1 MDIVL
6 DFILGNLF
14 IFIMILFLAFFISIL
29 IKKRVLIL
37 TFSIFTL
44 ISGLLLLIYAFNTIT
59 GFDLVDAQ
67 MKSVIVIGIGLLLI
81 LLSSIFIIN
90 QELKGDCNKWDLIF
104 Y

>member
-90 QELKGDCNKWDLIF
+90 QELKRRL
-104 Y
+104 

>member
-67 MKSVIVIGIGLLLI
+67 MKSVIVIGIGLL
-81 LLSSIFIIN
+81 
-90 QELKGDCNKWDLIF
+90 
-104 Y
+104 

>member
-14 IFIMILFLAFFISIL
+14 IFIMILFLVFFISIL

-90 QELKGDCNKWDLIF
+90 QELKRRL
-104 Y
+104 

>member
-14 IFIMILFLAFFISIL
+14 IFIMILFLVFFISIL

-59 GFDLVDAQ
+59 GLDLVDAQ

-90 QELKGDCNKWDLIF
+90 QELKRRL
-104 Y
+104 